1 MTSIG
6 EPYVY
11 TDVPEPLDDI
21 QIKQDGDGF
30 EIRLNEAAYLYPNL
44 SNNATNSDGSEYS
57 NKGYD
62 GSYQRQRRRSS
73 PKKAAFYQ
81 NQCDD
86 DVEVVD
92 AKKGKRKTRGG
103 EDDKTKDSRHSRYV
117 FKPSDTSG

>member
-57 NKGYD
+57 NN
-62 GSYQRQRRRSS
+62 RL
-73 PKKAAFYQ
+73 
-81 NQCDD
+81 
-86 DVEVVD
+86 
-92 AKKGKRKTRGG
+92 
-103 EDDKTKDSRHSRYV
+103 
-117 FKPSDTSG
+117 